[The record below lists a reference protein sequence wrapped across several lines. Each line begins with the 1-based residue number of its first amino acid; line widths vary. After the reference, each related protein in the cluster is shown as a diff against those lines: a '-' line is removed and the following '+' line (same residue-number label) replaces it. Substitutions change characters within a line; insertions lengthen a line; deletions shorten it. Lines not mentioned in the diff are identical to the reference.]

1 VVEVG
6 RYFDGDVDEISVI
19 ICSQRTRRR
28 LAGEL
33 PRCYTFGWRHV
44 NQHELTMPIKMPPK
58 YGQEKEL
65 PSYWKERTVRPEERL
80 TWEGDQDEDGSETT
94 RPINY
99 MDKPDYWTAGN
110 YVSYGTGS
118 TSAIEKVLVCPLSQS
133 LYLGLG

>member
-1 VVEVG
+1 
-6 RYFDGDVDEISVI
+6 
-19 ICSQRTRRR
+19 
-28 LAGEL
+28 
-33 PRCYTFGWRHV
+33 
-44 NQHELTMPIKMPPK
+44 MPIKMPPK

-118 TSAIEKVLVCPLSQS
+118 TSAIEKVLVRPLSQS